1 MKAVKDW
8 TKIKKEKASYLRMEN
23 RKMMVKRPSRRE

>member
-8 TKIKKEKASYLRMEN
+8 TKTKKEKASYLRMEN
-23 RKMMVKRPSRRE
+23 RKMMVKKAFEK